1 MPAYNTAHLIEHA
14 LESVFVQTFREFEI
28 VVVNDGS
35 PDTPELERV
44 LAPYQ
49 EKIVYIKQENKRAA
63 GARNTAIRQAKA
75 EFVAFLD
82 SDDTWTPDH
91 LDSQMKLFEQDP
103 TLDMVYSNGILET
116 PVSARNFMDICPSSG
131 PATFVALVV
140 ERCQIPVSTVVARKR
155 ALEKAGLFDE
165 SLARCDD
172 YHMWLR
178 TAFWGAKI
186 GYSHKVQ
193 ARLSGIRPG
202 ALGASSVKMIE
213 AYWKILENLM
223 ETLPLNGSQKNLVS
237 QRALEARAYYLLAE
251 GKIHLQEG
259 RLREAQQSFSESNLQ
274 LQKPKL
280 SLVLLGLKVAPGATR
295 SLVALVNRIRNGAV
309 S

>member
-1 MPAYNTAHLIEHA
+1 
-14 LESVFVQTFREFEI
+14 
-28 VVVNDGS
+28 
-35 PDTPELERV
+35 
-44 LAPYQ
+44 
-49 EKIVYIKQENKRAA
+49 
-63 GARNTAIRQAKA
+63 
-75 EFVAFLD
+75 
-82 SDDTWTPDH
+82 
-91 LDSQMKLFEQDP
+91 
-103 TLDMVYSNGILET
+103 
-116 PVSARNFMDICPSSG
+116 
-131 PATFVALVV
+131 
-140 ERCQIPVSTVVARKR
+140 
-155 ALEKAGLFDE
+155 
-165 SLARCDD
+165 
-172 YHMWLR
+172 
-178 TAFWGAKI
+178 
-186 GYSHKVQ
+186 
-193 ARLSGIRPG
+193 
-202 ALGASSVKMIE
+202 MIE